1 MSSLE
6 SLKVEELKNLLRE
19 RNLALKG
26 KKSELIERLIENGY
40 KTESKGDS
48 KSLSSELR
56 KLNLSL
62 SETMKVVSEL
72 YGLDFEYFA
81 DFLAQVGETK
91 PQAEKIPETVE
102 ELEKFKVADLKKIL
116 KNMGK
121 KVGGTKSELIE
132 RILASDEVEEE
143 KKVEEVEEVEEEKK
157 VEEQIEESV
166 PETQKE
172 LEKLKV
178 ADLKKILKDKGE
190 KVSGT
195 KSELVARIL
204 ALNEVEEKDEN
215 EENEVEEVDETD
227 KEDEE
232 GEEEEE
238 EDEGENEAEDEDEDE
253 EEDEDSQKTVEL
265 ENKE

>member
-132 RILASDEVEEE
+132 RILSSDEVEEE
-143 KKVEEVEEVEEEKK
+143 KKVEEQV
-157 VEEQIEESV
+157 EESV

-215 EENEVEEVDETD
+215 EDEETD
-227 KEDEE
+227 KEDEEEEENENENEDEGEEEEEEE

-238 EDEGENEAEDEDEDE
+238 EEGENEEN